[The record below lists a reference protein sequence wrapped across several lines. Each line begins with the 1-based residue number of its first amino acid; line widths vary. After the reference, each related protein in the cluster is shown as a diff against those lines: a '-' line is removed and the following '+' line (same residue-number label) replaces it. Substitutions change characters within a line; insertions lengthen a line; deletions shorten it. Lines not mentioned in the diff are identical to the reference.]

1 MGRVLCGLFVFLGVL
16 AVLRNR
22 RAPDMAMRRSREQFG
37 IEIKPGT
44 RHHRFM
50 TIFARTL
57 NVVVGCTFV
66 VVGFLGMFGV
76 LPPPW
81 P

>member
-1 MGRVLCGLFVFLGVL
+1 MGPNVW
-16 AVLRNR
+16 AVMTNR
-22 RAPDMAMRRSREQFG
+22 QAPANAMRKSQLQFG
-37 IEIKPGT
+37 IEVRPGT

-57 NVVVGCTFV
+57 HIVVGSALV
-66 VVGFLGMFGV
+66 VIGFLGMFGV
-76 LPPPW
+76 LPPPY